1 MRLLSAC
8 NGDFSRA
15 IRADIEKGSRYFR
28 RSDNTPFGR
37 NAAAEVSMTADKRWH
52 GFHLSTIR
60 EKFTY
65 ISIRRQQATALQK
78 NPNIAK
84 RKSKNALFIPSA
96 HILDS
101 RPPCIYSGRAGNAC
115 TNLLGFF
122 VRYVRT
128 RGIAEAVGSGKT
140 TDFRSVLCRTRL
152 PRKARATNSCTRE
165 EISKRGERSL

>member
-1 MRLLSAC
+1 MHRKRLCRQSESPTAQCGFFLPAM
-8 NGDFSRA
+8 GYFSRA

-37 NAAAEVSMTADKRWH
+37 NAAAEVSMIADKRGH

-96 HILDS
+96 HLLHP
-101 RPPCIYSGRAGNAC
+101 RPPPIFQRACRQCVHESAR
-115 TNLLGFF
+115 L
-122 VRYVRT
+122 
-128 RGIAEAVGSGKT
+128 
-140 TDFRSVLCRTRL
+140 FRVICSH
-152 PRKARATNSCTRE
+152 AWY
-165 EISKRGERSL
+165 G